1 MRTLYE
7 GGYMTKPAVV
17 DLTTHDYLSATEKAA
32 ERAANPDDSQIFYY
46 ESDKKL
52 RDLSPQEVINITG
65 YKYFIDDPAVLET
78 DELLGVMKYTKDTMS
93 YLFDRAGIPDKTAKG
108 LPVSKGLKEEAGH
121 VLGQNYQVLSQL
133 YSRYAMEAEMETGL
147 PVRQLLKLPAE
158 ERKQQLEE
166 AGASAEALE
175 KVRRVALLNADM
187 KRFVLL
193 DKQLRAPSKKE
204 SKEIGVEVL
213 KAESKL
219 LACAFVEE
227 YRETKPELV
236 ASLMASENLSDDVR
250 NALAENEALYKPTGK
265 PQEPVTAADKKH
277 LIMLN
282 KALAKR
288 NGEIA
293 KVENKKTVVNAA
305 VAAKAAANN
314 R

>member
-1 MRTLYE
+1 VRTLYE